1 MSKKHIEECVRE
13 SLQGYFRDLGG
24 EGLVTLDGRPLPGAR
39 ISFHPDS
46 PGPVAYGLSLD
57 DGSYW
62 LKTGARQSGLAPGG
76 YRVTVFALEVATE
89 GEQAAGPLLTPAV
102 YRMLET
108 TGHGAGGEIQLTDGI
123 AALLADETV
132 LAYAFDVLPPDWD
145 APKMTKDADRRLA
158 RLLHLVLSLPEAQLG

>member
-1 MSKKHIEECVRE
+1 MTTCDLIMPPRGQPPLCGLAALAIACL
-13 SLQGYFRDLGG
+13 SLTTGCGG
-24 EGLVTLDGRPLPGAR
+24 PGASVEGLVTLDGRALPGAR

-76 YRVTVFALEVATE
+76 YRVTVFALEVAAE

-102 YRMLET
+102 YADPRKTPLRCRVDAGRNRIPLTLES
-108 TGHGAGGEIQLTDGI
+108 
-123 AALLADETV
+123 AAQ
-132 LAYAFDVLPPDWD
+132 
-145 APKMTKDADRRLA
+145 APR
-158 RLLHLVLSLPEAQLG
+158 P